1 MIMVSFRPK
10 TENLIKLVKVTQL
23 EKREDLR
30 PKQTDS
36 RALASQPN
44 NDEASIQ
51 RDKQSS
57 ASVIFQTQ
65 TLGRFRSFSVIKPKE
80 RIG

>member
-10 TENLIKLVKVTQL
+10 TENLIKLLKVTQL
-23 EKREDLR
+23 ENMEGLR

-36 RALASQPN
+36 RALAFLPN
-44 NDEASIQ
+44 NDEARIQ

-57 ASVIFQTQ
+57 ASVILQIQ
-65 TLGRFRSFSVIKPKE
+65 TLGRIRSFRVIK
-80 RIG
+80 